1 MSAKFN
7 VIISLVFLILIVKFG
22 NAQCYVLD
30 VSNKNKILK
39 IENNIVV
46 KLPEFKKLYKF
57 EGKYIVD
64 LKTSKKLASIEGDY
78 VKNFPKCQ
86 RIAKVEENVVIDF
99 VSFKKV
105 AIIECK
111 AGGKAKMNAALA
123 AAAFFLLK

>member
-1 MSAKFN
+1 MSAKLN
-7 VIISLVFLILIVKFG
+7 VIITLVFLIFIVKFG
-22 NAQCYVLD
+22 NAQCNILD

-46 KLPEFKKLYKF
+46 KYPELKKLYKF

-64 LKTSKKLASIEGDY
+64 LETSKKLASIEGNY
-78 VKNFPKCQ
+78 IKNFPQCQ
-86 RIAKVEENVVIDF
+86 RIAKVEGNAVIDF

-123 AAAFFLLK
+123 AAAFFLLE